1 MIGTA
6 GAELELFLKKV
17 PPELGLRRCDGGP
30 PGTRT
35 RYNLLKR
42 EVLYLMS

>member
-1 MIGTA
+1 MIGTT
-6 GAELELFLKKV
+6 GPKLELFLKKV
-17 PPELGLRRCDGGP
+17 PPEPKLRRNDGGP